1 MVVSLS
7 YKYNDEISELT
18 VTQTALG
25 KFLGLSQQRV
35 SQMVASGELVRD
47 EFDKTGRV
55 KLAESLKFYYLSK
68 ANVGDE
74 ASYWKEKAL
83 REQINRKRDALKL
96 QKEDGSVYDSATV
109 EQAFIEMLTILR
121 TNLLG
126 LPSKLAV
133 QLENKTRAEIYD
145 VITEEIES
153 KLAELSNYDPTAINE
168 VEETA

>member
-1 MVVSLS
+1 MS
-7 YKYNDEISELT
+7 YKFNGEIAELT

-25 KFLGLSQQRV
+25 KFLGLSQPKIN
-35 SQMVASGELVRD
+35 QMTASGELVRD
-47 EFDKTGRV
+47 EFDKAGRL
-55 KLAESLKFYYLSK
+55 KLAESLRFYYLSK

-96 QKEDGSVYDSATV
+96 LKEDGSVYDSATV

-133 QLENKTRAEIYD
+133 QLENKNRAEIYE

-153 KLAELSNYDPTAINE
+153 KLAELSNYDPTAISE
-168 VEETA
+168 VEESA